1 VNFKKKNEARLT
13 IFDADGMQNG
23 FRVIVP
29 RECVGDR
36 QKSIHESNLF
46 DMNAKNADVVS
57 KADVMAHLKKIEAQ
71 D

>member
-1 VNFKKKNEARLT
+1 
-13 IFDADGMQNG
+13 MQHG

-36 QKSIHESNLF
+36 HQAIHESNLF

-57 KADVMAHLKKIEAQ
+57 KAEVMGHLQGLSAENKRHKAA
-71 D
+71 